1 MFKIKIK
8 NLMIAEK
15 KHLINKII
23 KLVIKNFSN
32 KKINYNKSLII
43 PLMLLAIDK
52 IFIYLP
58 QTISSQI
65 LFTIMLLL

>member
-1 MFKIKIK
+1 MSLCLLKNVQIK

-32 KKINYNKSLII
+32 KKINCNKSLII

-52 IFIYLP
+52 IFI
-58 QTISSQI
+58 
-65 LFTIMLLL
+65 

>member
-32 KKINYNKSLII
+32 KKINCNKSLII

-52 IFIYLP
+52 IFI
-58 QTISSQI
+58 
-65 LFTIMLLL
+65 

>member
-1 MFKIKIK
+1 
-8 NLMIAEK
+8 MIAEK

-32 KKINYNKSLII
+32 KKINCNKSLII

>member
-1 MFKIKIK
+1 
-8 NLMIAEK
+8 MIAEK

-52 IFIYLP
+52 IFI
-58 QTISSQI
+58 
-65 LFTIMLLL
+65 